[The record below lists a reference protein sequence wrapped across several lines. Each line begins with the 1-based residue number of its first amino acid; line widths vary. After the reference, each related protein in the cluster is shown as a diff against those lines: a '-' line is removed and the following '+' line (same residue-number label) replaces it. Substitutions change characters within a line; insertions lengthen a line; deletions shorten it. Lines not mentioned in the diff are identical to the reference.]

1 MGGVGGPIAVLWA
14 GIRCPVGTRG
24 VGEWGDEKA
33 IGGGS
38 PGLWQGRDGVVSGV
52 TECVKGKETGL
63 FEASQ
68 GAMRQGSSR
77 PQRAALGSFG
87 DSGVEVTG
95 GMRVAVSARTW
106 IRRFWR

>member
-1 MGGVGGPIAVLWA
+1 MGGVGGPRAVLWA

-24 VGEWGDEKA
+24 EGEWGDEKA

-38 PGLWQGRDGVVSGV
+38 PGQWQGRDGVVSGV

-68 GAMRQGSSR
+68 GAMRQGSSGPLDR
-77 PQRAALGSFG
+77 RGGVGDGNETGLFGALGLGTQSLWDWG
-87 DSGVEVTG
+87 AG
-95 GMRVAVSARTW
+95 GG
-106 IRRFWR
+106 